1 MEIVYHVEHINE
13 DHLEPLLFVITFN
26 ALHWFPVLSISVVV
40 GKLQAKTWKIKVW
53 QTKGQKD
60 KNSNKES
67 LIYTSSVETTET
79 WKEWHYKRRSSNTKV
94 Q

>member
-40 GKLQAKTWKIKVW
+40 GKLQAKT
-53 QTKGQKD
+53 
-60 KNSNKES
+60 
-67 LIYTSSVETTET
+67 
-79 WKEWHYKRRSSNTKV
+79 
-94 Q
+94 